1 MTYDM
6 CNAFT
11 ISYIKLQLHSAF
23 LRIKWIV
30 SEVKGANEFG
40 CIVMREYQLI
50 FRSLIGEII
59 MEPMQGAGLKFT
71 IFGNL

>member
-6 CNAFT
+6 CNAFA

-30 SEVKGANEFG
+30 SEVEGANEFG
-40 CIVMREYQLI
+40 CIVMGQYQLI

-59 MEPMQGAGLKFT
+59 MEPVQRAGLKFT